1 MECVYMDVNWK
12 SKDVSSVYTNSS
24 AAVQPAILSSAGG
37 TTTVDTVSDFETGK
51 IPKEKKA
58 APPITDED
66 ARQIA
71 DELNNFMQY
80 LNTDIRFT
88 LNDKLKQLV
97 VQVVDTRDNT
107 ILKQFPPQELLDTM
121 VNIREYIGAL
131 LDKKA

>member
-24 AAVQPAILSSAGG
+24 AAIQPAISSSAGG
-37 TTTVDTVSDFETGK
+37 AASVDTVSDFETGK
-51 IPKEKKA
+51 FPKGKKA

-107 ILKQFPPQELLDTM
+107 VLKQFPPQELLDTM

>member
-1 MECVYMDVNWK
+1 MESVYMDVNWK
-12 SKDVSSVYTNSS
+12 SKDVSSVYTNSF
-24 AAVQPAILSSAGG
+24 AAMQPAVSSSAGG
-37 TTTVDTVSDFETGK
+37 AASVDTVSDFETGK
-51 IPKEKKA
+51 IPKERKV

-107 ILKQFPPQELLDTM
+107 VLKQFPPQELLDTM

>member
-24 AAVQPAILSSAGG
+24 SAIQPAISSSAAG
-37 TTTVDTVSDFETGK
+37 TTSVDTVSDYEKGK
-51 IPKEKKA
+51 IAKEKKA
-58 APPITDED
+58 DLPITDED
-66 ARQIA
+66 ARKIA

-107 ILKQFPPQELLDTM
+107 VLKQFPPQELLDTM

>member
-1 MECVYMDVNWK
+1 MDVNWK
-12 SKDVSSVYTNSS
+12 SKDVSSAYTNSS
-24 AAVQPAILSSAGG
+24 AAVQPATSSSVGV

-51 IPKEKKA
+51 IPKGKKA

-107 ILKQFPPQELLDTM
+107 VLKQFPPQELLDTM